1 MRKRL
6 IAGVLLVSMSL
17 SVPAFGIFGIPSPED
32 LLIWLVLR
40 PIMHRNQDTQIA
52 NQILQLQQL
61 AETLQTTRNQFDHL
75 KESALG
81 QIGAITDPIAD
92 LIATPA
98 NAGRSWA
105 DDFTGEGA
113 TAMIGAI
120 TDLGGGTPFSESWRD
135 VLAEADTV
143 SDADLRALFPE
154 RPVAAEAAVA
164 AYQERRALADRRLEL
179 IGVRAD
185 AAGDLEAVRSAT
197 GEALTTIAGLV
208 DTDPDIGGPNRS
220 PTGLAEGDALATI
233 AQLRTLIEIGQ
244 SRAVD
249 ATARTE
255 AEYDAE
261 VRRREFEALRLA
273 ERTARDARWAESL
286 AGMAAS
292 RESRLHSLFG
302 YDVGSFYSSGRND

>member
-1 MRKRL
+1 MRLSRTTKKTFTIL
-6 IAGVLLVSMSL
+6 SIAILLGAVAVEPVS
-17 SVPAFGIFGIPSPED
+17 AQED
-32 LLIWLVLR
+32 TAAYLV
-40 PIMHRNQDTQIA
+40 MIA
-52 NQILQLQQL
+52 NQGTQISNQVQALTRMTNHITQLT
-61 AETLQTTRNQFDHL
+61 AQFEHL

-92 LIATPA
+92 LIATPTDLLTTA
-98 NAGRSWA
+98 RGWA

-164 AYQERRALADRRLEL
+164 AYQERRALADRRVILANERA
-179 IGVRAD
+179 GVSANL
-185 AAGDLEAVRSAT
+185 AATAT
-197 GEALTTIAGLV
+197 NAQEKI
-208 DTDPDIGGPNRS
+208 
-220 PTGLAEGDALATI
+220 DALAAENNVSVTALQQAVLAGSLTQGQLLAAL
-233 AQLRTLIEIGQ
+233 AQLE
-244 SRAVD
+244 AW
-249 ATARTE
+249 TASQAAAE
-255 AEYDAE
+255 AYDAE

-273 ERTARDARWAESL
+273 QRTARDARWAENL
-286 AGMAAS
+286 VGMAAS